1 MDTSRHLPVTDSD
14 FSKTES
20 ATCYTWYFL
29 DYVFSLCAE
38 RTITAKITQPISMD
52 VTVTGGADGAPP
64 LLLAAPAV
72 QTLTLAPS
80 AGVSQVIRGGLTPAQ
95 PPPAPALVAQ
105 ITPIM
110 APATTGTQPQMAFA
124 DGHLGASQAKA
135 SLDDSCIPGSVYR
148 NFRRWQ
154 RFKTLARSHLPQ
166 SPDGEALSC
175 FFM

>member
-1 MDTSRHLPVTDSD
+1 MPGTINIILPVG
-14 FSKTES
+14 
-20 ATCYTWYFL
+20 
-29 DYVFSLCAE
+29 AE
-38 RTITAKITQPISMD
+38 RGPAQAPSGQAFVLNQAPVNWSAPGTIS
-52 VTVTGGADGAPP
+52 GGADGGPP

-95 PPPAPALVAQ
+95 PPPVPALVAQ
-105 ITPIM
+105 ITPIS

-124 DGHLGASQAKA
+124 DGHLDASQAKA
-135 SLDDSCIPGSVYR
+135 SLDDSCVPGSVYK